1 MEAVQFITY
10 TPQQLED
17 VIIKRL
23 DELLESY
30 FKKAMQKQQGDS
42 LLGRS
47 EVADLLK
54 VNLSTIHNWC
64 KSGKLKPYGMG
75 NRVYFLKSDI
85 EKSLIPLHL

>member
-30 FKKAMQKQQGDS
+30 FKKAMPKQQEEY
-42 LLGRS
+42 LGRS